1 MIALQ
6 GRPLRTLALCEAS
19 REDVIDSIR
28 QFLSPRNYY
37 QVCTGATC
45 SPFAFYLNCNLH
57 TSPFA
62 AAALQV
68 LIVSYETFRIH
79 VDRMKGEHAW

>member
-1 MIALQ
+1 MKQ

-37 QVCTGATC
+37 QVCAHVCDATDKRAM
-45 SPFAFYLNCNLH
+45 SPC
-57 TSPFA
+57 
-62 AAALQV
+62 
-68 LIVSYETFRIH
+68 
-79 VDRMKGEHAW
+79 